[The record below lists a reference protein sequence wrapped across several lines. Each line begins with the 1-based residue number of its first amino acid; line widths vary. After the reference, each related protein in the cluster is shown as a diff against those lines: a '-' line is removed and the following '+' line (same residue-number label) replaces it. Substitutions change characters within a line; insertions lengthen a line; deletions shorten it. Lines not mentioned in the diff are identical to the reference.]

1 MFLGKTAVFGA
12 VLFAVTAC
20 FFDTD
25 GRPAD
30 IDTDA
35 GTDDDAGTPDG
46 GGSTAD
52 VSGTVT
58 IADGL
63 NASSY
68 AVGDVHFAFME
79 QCPSAPPSPAVYF
92 SHVEESLD
100 LSFAGAVR
108 VFAVSGV
115 PTGQSFLWAF
125 LDSNGNADS
134 ESAEPDLDDAVS
146 TSCVEMDL
154 GGGEL
159 MTDVEITLDFSMI
172 AF

>member
-1 MFLGKTAVFGA
+1 MSLAKIAVFGA
-12 VLFAVTAC
+12 VFLSATAC
-20 FFDTD
+20 FYDTD
-25 GRPAD
+25 GEPAD

-58 IADGL
+58 IANGL

-79 QCPSAPPSPAVYF
+79 QCPSGPTSPPVYF
-92 SHVEESLD
+92 SYVEESLD

-115 PTGQSFLWAF
+115 PVGQSFLWAF

-134 ESAEPDLDDAVS
+134 ESPAPDLDDAVA
-146 TSCVEMDL
+146 TTCVEMDL
-154 GGGEL
+154 EAGEL
-159 MTDVEITLDFSMI
+159 MTDVEVTLDFSMI
-172 AF
+172 SF

>member
-1 MFLGKTAVFGA
+1 MA
-12 VLFAVTAC
+12 TAC
-20 FFDTD
+20 FYDTD
-25 GRPAD
+25 GEPAD

-35 GTDDDAGTPDG
+35 GTDDEGTHDG
-46 GGSTAD
+46 GGETAD

-68 AVGDVHFAFME
+68 TVGEVHFAFMA
-79 QCPSAPPSPAVYF
+79 QCPSGLASPTVYF

-100 LSFAGAVR
+100 LSFAGATR

-115 PTGQSFLWAF
+115 PAGQSFLWAF
-125 LDSNGNADS
+125 LDSNGNAGP
-134 ESAEPDLDDAVS
+134 ESSEPDLDDAVA

-154 GGGEL
+154 EPGEL

>member
-1 MFLGKTAVFGA
+1 MSLKKTAVLGA
-12 VLFAVTAC
+12 VFFTATAC

-25 GRPAD
+25 GEPAD

-35 GTDDDAGTPDG
+35 GTDDGGAPDG
-46 GGSTAD
+46 GGGTAD

-68 AVGDVHFAFME
+68 AVADVHLAFME
-79 QCPSAPPSPAVYF
+79 QCPSGPTSPPVYF
-92 SHVEESLD
+92 FHVEESLD

-115 PTGQSFLWAF
+115 PAGQSFLWAF
-125 LDSNGNADS
+125 LDSNGNADH
-134 ESAEPDLDDAVS
+134 ESPEPDADDAIA

-154 GGGEL
+154 DSGEL
-159 MTDVEITLDFSMI
+159 MTDVEITLDFSMP
-172 AF
+172 